1 VLGGDQISPSGLQGL
16 VASHQQKEQIQ
27 VQLETMLRNEKN
39 AELQSRATDVKD
51 LLAKARRI

>member
-1 VLGGDQISPSGLQGL
+1 LQGL